1 MTSGN
6 DGLISGYSGL
16 GQPADGADLGAML
29 SLEVNPSGDICFK
42 LFLRLYISHYK
53 NRTLSC
59 RHTAPSHGSL

>member
-1 MTSGN
+1 MTSSGN

-42 LFLRLYISHYK
+42 LFLRLYISH
-53 NRTLSC
+53 
-59 RHTAPSHGSL
+59 